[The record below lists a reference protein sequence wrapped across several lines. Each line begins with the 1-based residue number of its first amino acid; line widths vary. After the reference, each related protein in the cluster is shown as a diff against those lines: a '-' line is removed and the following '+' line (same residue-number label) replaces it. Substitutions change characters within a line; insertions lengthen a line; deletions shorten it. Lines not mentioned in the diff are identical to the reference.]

1 MKYLTTTFAIAFM
14 AIGFAATMLGIVG
27 IVFMAAPTPNPAY
40 ANASDTSVQDWMYC
54 RDSKGGK
61 HYNPRTYR
69 CEPRGETASDRACD
83 VECVRRREQQS
94 SIDLLDPLE
103 QFADKED
110 GVDGGES
117 GGDDFGEGDRA
128 AASTAAE

>member
-1 MKYLTTTFAIAFM
+1 MKYLATTFAIAFM
-14 AIGFAATMLGIVG
+14 AFGFASTATI
-27 IVFMAAPTPNPAY
+27 PAQ

-61 HYNPRTYR
+61 HYNPRNHR

-110 GVDGGES
+110 GVDDGES
-117 GGDDFGEGDRA
+117 GGEDFSGGGDRA

>member
-1 MKYLTTTFAIAFM
+1 MKYLITTTFAIAFVVF
-14 AIGFAATMLGIVG
+14 GFASIAAT
-27 IVFMAAPTPNPAY
+27 PAQ

-103 QFADKED
+103 QFADREDD
-110 GVDGGES
+110 GVDVG
-117 GGDDFGEGDRA
+117 GGDSGSDADRA
-128 AASTAAE
+128 AASTSAE